1 MVGRL
6 IEDKNVN
13 ANEVSTFEFGTN
25 YPTGVYN
32 VIVSQSNNQRS
43 FRIIKR

>member
-1 MVGRL
+1 MLYSKEV
-6 IEDKNVN
+6 KS
-13 ANEVSTFEFGTN
+13 NEVSVQQLGDN